1 MRGVVKTAARKK
13 PIKLAFNPMITSF
26 NLCFPEFS
34 IAEGFYR
41 PRTQSLDYFFLV
53 AGCQPAKKFVVE
65 QVQMAPSP
73 LGPGSCQKIQN
84 RRRSG
89 GRGSRRA
96 SWGKD
101 VLGRWP
107 ARGVAPPIFWG
118 KGKAGYTPNIH
129 LG

>member
-1 MRGVVKTAARKK
+1 
-13 PIKLAFNPMITSF
+13 MITSF

-89 GRGSRRA
+89 GRGSRPA

-101 VLGRWP
+101 VLGRWL
-107 ARGVAPPIFWG
+107 ARRLALPIFGG
-118 KGKAGYTPNIH
+118 KGTAGYTQIMH
-129 LG
+129 